1 MITQQWIKENVC
13 ATCGMVITN
22 RWDNHRIYK
31 ECEKELAKKGAK
43 ARWSRH
49 GAHGRK
55 HSKNKESLAKKR
67 AKKDKD
73 KKKKED
79 NK

>member
-31 ECEKELAKKGAK
+31 ECEKELAKKQAK
-43 ARWSRH
+43 
-49 GAHGRK
+49 
-55 HSKNKESLAKKR
+55 L
-67 AKKDKD
+67 
-73 KKKKED
+73 
-79 NK
+79 

>member
-31 ECEKELAKKGAK
+31 ECEKELAKKGA
-43 ARWSRH
+43 
-49 GAHGRK
+49 
-55 HSKNKESLAKKR
+55 N
-67 AKKDKD
+67 
-73 KKKKED
+73 
-79 NK
+79 